1 MNAPSRI
8 AAHRRSTASPANS
21 AAHRRAA
28 RTSANTALR
37 PDPAVTTRLRSTDGF
52 TLGEVLATVVLVGL
66 LTLAVAAGIGVAVN
80 AYNDIRGYTEE
91 QSLLNNAVTVVSD
104 ELRFA
109 YDIST
114 TDNIS
119 TTGNDPILFSSPG
132 RDARFYLANDPTN
145 GISLVGV
152 PDPGDGTT
160 PTPDPATA
168 QTVPLP
174 LINTAAGESGDTK
187 LTARLTKLTYNNGL
201 WTFAISVSGG
211 DTTLTSGDLTVRSI
225 NTW

>member
-1 MNAPSRI
+1 MNLPSRI
-8 AAHRRSTASPANS
+8 AAHLRSIASSTDTDVQLRVASNPAHLRST
-21 AAHRRAA
+21 RI
-28 RTSANTALR
+28 SAN
-37 PDPAVTTRLRSTDGF
+37 PATRLRSTDGF

-66 LTLAVAAGIGVAVN
+66 LTLAVAAGIGVALN

-114 TDNIS
+114 IS
-119 TTGNDPILFSSPG
+119 TTDNNNAFVFSSPG
-132 RDARFYLANDPTN
+132 RDARFYLANDSAN
-145 GISLVGV
+145 GISLVGTKS
-152 PDPGDGTT
+152 DGTT
-160 PTPDPATA
+160 NPQLDTPTTEIA
-168 QTVPLP
+168 PLP
-174 LINTAAGESGDTK
+174 LINTAAGASGDTK
-187 LTARLTKLTYNNGL
+187 LTARLTKLTYSNGL

>member
-8 AAHRRSTASPANS
+8 AA
-21 AAHRRAA
+21 
-28 RTSANTALR
+28 
-37 PDPAVTTRLRSTDGF
+37 RLRSTDGF

-66 LTLAVAAGIGVAVN
+66 LTLAVAAGIGVALN

-114 TDNIS
+114 IS
-119 TTGNDPILFSSPG
+119 TTDNTIIVFSSPG
-132 RDARFYLANDPTN
+132 RDTRFYLANDRSN

-152 PDPGDGTT
+152 LDPGDGTT
-160 PTPDPATA
+160 PTPDQSA
-168 QTVPLP
+168 PLP
-174 LINTAAGESGDTK
+174 LINTAAGTSGDTK
-187 LTARLTKLTYNNGL
+187 LTAELTKLQYTNGL

-211 DTTLTSGDLTVRSI
+211 GTTLTSGDLTVRSI